1 MPKRSAAGRPPA
13 GVRPGE
19 KSSDYHQLTLR
30 IPPETLRQLD
40 AIAGTLFV
48 PRWRVVVQAV
58 AAYVRE
64 GATLSDEQVRA
75 VRAVMKLQAKSGD
88 NS

>member
-1 MPKRSAAGRPPA
+1 MAKRARMGRPPA

-30 IPPETLRQLD
+30 IPPETLRHLD
-40 AIAGTLFV
+40 AVTGVLMQ
-48 PRWRVVVQAV
+48 PRWRVVALAV

-64 GATLSDEQVRA
+64 GPSLSDDQVRA
-75 VRAVMKLQAKSGD
+75 VRAVQRAQAR
-88 NS
+88 